1 MNYARHS
8 IFCDYSSINIQ
19 KYVFVNLPVLCVCPM
34 QKLLKTIRKENSN
47 KMQHCINIFY
57 YSIFI

>member
-19 KYVFVNLPVLCVCPM
+19 KYIFVNIPVLCVYYIK
-34 QKLLKTIRKENSN
+34 KLLKITFPNNNFKQFRFVRLEIL
-47 KMQHCINIFY
+47 Q
-57 YSIFI
+57 